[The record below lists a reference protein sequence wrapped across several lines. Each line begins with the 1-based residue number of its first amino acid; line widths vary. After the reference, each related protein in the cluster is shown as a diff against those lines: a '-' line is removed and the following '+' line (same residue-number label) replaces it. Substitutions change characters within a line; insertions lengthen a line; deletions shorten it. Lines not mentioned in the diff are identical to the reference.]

1 MILYVLNGTE
11 SEYTSNQNK
20 TKKDFII
27 FSIHTLEELIQ
38 SHVKLDIKL
47 IKSGKRY
54 PRNCMS

>member
-27 FSIHTLEELIQ
+27 FQCMNWKELIQ
-38 SHVKLDIKL
+38 IHFRLDIKL
-47 IKSGKRY
+47 IKSGKRNL
-54 PRNCMS
+54 RNFMS

>member
-20 TKKDFII
+20 TKKNFII
-27 FSIHTLEELIQ
+27 FQCMNWKELIQ

-54 PRNCMS
+54 PRNYMS